1 MNSWKTTA
9 CGILAI
15 VVAVGTCLRA
25 MWDSDPATVADWS
38 VVISSVMAG
47 VGLIAARD
55 NSKSSE
61 DVGAK

>member
-1 MNSWKTTA
+1 MSSWKTTA

-25 MWDSDPATVADWS
+25 MWDNDPATIADWS
-38 VVISSVMAG
+38 VVASSLMAG
-47 VGLIAARD
+47 IGLVVARD
-55 NSKSSE
+55 NGKTSE